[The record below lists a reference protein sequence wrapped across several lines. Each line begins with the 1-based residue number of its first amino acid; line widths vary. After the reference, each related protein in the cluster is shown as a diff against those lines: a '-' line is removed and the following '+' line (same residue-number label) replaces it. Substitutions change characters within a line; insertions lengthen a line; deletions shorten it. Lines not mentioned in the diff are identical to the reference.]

1 MEARVIALEDFAIE
15 TRDRL
20 ARIETRLGTFVTK
33 ADLHQELH
41 SMTWKLLGGA
51 MSGASALVGIVY
63 WIARNSHSYHCTALA
78 TNASASFTTITA
90 SR

>member
-1 MEARVIALEDFAIE
+1 MEARVIALEEFAVE

-20 ARIETRLGTFVTK
+20 TRIETRLDTFVTK

-51 MSGASALVGIVY
+51 MSVDSALVGIVY
-63 WIARNSHSYHCTALA
+63 WIARNIH
-78 TNASASFTTITA
+78 
-90 SR
+90 

>member
-1 MEARVIALEDFAIE
+1 MEARVIALEEFAVE

-20 ARIETRLGTFVTK
+20 TRIETRLDTFVTK

-51 MSGASALVGIVY
+51 MSVASALVGIVY
-63 WIARNSHSYHCTALA
+63 WIARNIH
-78 TNASASFTTITA
+78 
-90 SR
+90 

>member
-1 MEARVIALEDFAIE
+1 MEARIVALEEFAIE

-20 ARIETRLGTFVTK
+20 ARIETRLDTFVTK

-51 MSGASALVGIVY
+51 MSVASALVGIVY
-63 WIARNSHSYHCTALA
+63 WIARNTH
-78 TNASASFTTITA
+78 
-90 SR
+90 

>member
-1 MEARVIALEDFAIE
+1 MEARVIALQEFAVE

-20 ARIETRLGTFVTK
+20 TRIETRLDTFVTK

-51 MSGASALVGIVY
+51 MSVASALVGIVY
-63 WIARNSHSYHCTALA
+63 WIARNIH
-78 TNASASFTTITA
+78 
-90 SR
+90 

>member
-1 MEARVIALEDFAIE
+1 MEARVVALEEFAIE

-20 ARIETRLGTFVTK
+20 ARIETRLDTFVTK

-51 MSGASALVGIVY
+51 MSVALALVGIVY
-63 WIARNSHSYHCTALA
+63 WIARNIH
-78 TNASASFTTITA
+78 
-90 SR
+90 

>member
-1 MEARVIALEDFAIE
+1 MEARVIALEEFAIE

-20 ARIETRLGTFVTK
+20 TRIETRLDTFVTK

-51 MSGASALVGIVY
+51 MSVASALVGIVY
-63 WIARNSHSYHCTALA
+63 WIARNIH
-78 TNASASFTTITA
+78 
-90 SR
+90 